1 MPPHSVS
8 AEDAEDYTAEPA
20 SCPVRHPPIMEPDGA
35 RIPLYTG
42 EYTTD
47 PTRVFQQMR
56 EKYGALAPIELAP
69 DVPATLVIGYHTAVR
84 ILQDPEHFPAD
95 PRTWQQTIPADSPIR
110 PAMEWCPNAR
120 RSTGEEHHRYRETY
134 TSSIDHIDLHSLH
147 NAVAAVATPL
157 INNFC
162 ETGSA
167 DLTAQYVFP
176 IVFQMIN
183 ELIGCPPHI
192 GQRIA
197 EGMTAVSDASVD
209 GAEAF
214 RMIEEALMELVR
226 LRREEPDNNV
236 ASWMARHPAQ
246 LDDTELL
253 HQLFDFYGAGVE
265 PLHNLIANAL
275 LLVIDDE
282 RFGSSVVGG
291 SLSTRDAI
299 DEVLFNNPP
308 IANLC
313 MSYPRQPI
321 LIDNYWLPAHQPVL
335 ISMAACNNDPAVAG
349 GDRIGNRSHLA
360 WGSGPHACPAKNVA
374 YLIAQE
380 AVDQLLDAVPEME
393 LAIPRADLAW
403 RPGPFARSL
412 SSLPVVFP
420 PSPPLPGA

>member
-1 MPPHSVS
+1 
-8 AEDAEDYTAEPA
+8 
-20 SCPVRHPPIMEPDGA
+20 MEPEGE
-35 RIPLYTG
+35 RVPLYTG
-42 EYTTD
+42 EYTRD
-47 PTRVFQQMR
+47 PLRVFQKMR
-56 EKYGALAPIELAP
+56 EKYGSMAPIELAP
-69 DVPATLVIGYHTAVR
+69 GVPATLVLGYHTAIR

-120 RSTGEEHHRYRETY
+120 RSTGAEHRRYRRTY
-134 TSSIDHIDLHSLH
+134 TSSIERIDLHSLH
-147 NAVAAVATPL
+147 GTVASIATPL
-157 INNFC
+157 INEFC
-162 ETGSA
+162 ETGAA
-167 DLTAQYVFP
+167 DLTAEYIFP
-176 IVFQMIN
+176 LVFQMVN
-183 ELIGCPPHI
+183 ELIGCPPEL

-197 EGMTAVSDASVD
+197 IGMAAVSDSGES

-214 RMIEEALMELVR
+214 RMIEEALRELVR
-226 LRREEPDNNV
+226 LRREEPGDNV
-236 ASWMARHPAQ
+236 ASWMARHPAR

-265 PLHNLIANAL
+265 PLHNLITNAL
-275 LLVIDDE
+275 LLVMDDD
-282 RFGSSVVGG
+282 RFGGSVVGG

-299 DEVLFNNPP
+299 DEVLFDNPP

-321 LIDNYWLPAHQPVL
+321 LVDRYWLPAHQPVL

-360 WGSGPHACPAKNVA
+360 WGSGAHACPARSVA

-380 AVDQLLDAVPEME
+380 AVDQLLDAIPEMK
-393 LAIPRADLAW
+393 LATPREQLVW

-412 SSLPVVFP
+412 ASLPVTFP
-420 PSPPLPGA
+420 PSPPLPTG

>member
-1 MPPHSVS
+1 MTTHPFSEAVGQHS
-8 AEDAEDYTAEPA
+8 AAPGPRTAH
-20 SCPVRHPPIMEPDGA
+20 HPGMEPDGE
-35 RIPLYTG
+35 RVPLYTG
-42 EYTTD
+42 EYTRD
-47 PTRVFQQMR
+47 PMRVFQEMR
-56 EKYGALAPIELAP
+56 AKYGSMAPIELAP
-69 DVPATLVIGYHTAVR
+69 GVPATLVLGYHTAVR

-110 PAMEWCPNAR
+110 PVMEWCPNAR
-120 RSTGEEHHRYRETY
+120 RSTGTEHRRYRQAY
-134 TSSIDHIDLHSLH
+134 TDSVDRIDLHSLH
-147 NAVAAVATPL
+147 STVAAIATPL
-157 INNFC
+157 INDFC

-176 IVFQMIN
+176 IVFRMLN
-183 ELIGCPPHI
+183 ELVGCPPEL
-192 GQRIA
+192 GARIA
-197 EGMTAVSDASVD
+197 AGMAAVSDAAED
-209 GAEAF
+209 GAKAF
-214 RMIEEALMELVR
+214 RMIEDALGELVR
-226 LRREEPDNNV
+226 LRREDPGDNV
-236 ASWMARHPAQ
+236 ASWMARHPAR

-282 RFGSSVVGG
+282 RSGGSVVGG

-299 DEVLFNNPP
+299 DKVLFDNPP

-321 LIDNYWLPAHQPVL
+321 LVDNYWLPAHQPVL
-335 ISMAACNNDPAVAG
+335 VSMAACNNDPAIAG

-360 WGSGPHACPAKNVA
+360 WGGGSHACPARSVA

-380 AVDQLLDAVPEME
+380 AIDQLLDALPEME
-393 LAIPRADLAW
+393 LATPRDALTW

-412 SSLPVVFP
+412 ASLPVRFP
-420 PSPPLPGA
+420 SSPPLPTF